1 MKIESYKM
9 QEFLQLIC
17 AVNVKIY
24 MKLDIPEVCF
34 FYKGEPKKLF
44 RSNNSGVH
52 QVQLTPNVRKNLANI
67 FLENKRVISSNV
79 NKNQDSAS
87 SFDMG

>member
-52 QVQLTPNVRKNLANI
+52 QV
-67 FLENKRVISSNV
+67 
-79 NKNQDSAS
+79 
-87 SFDMG
+87 